1 MTREDF
7 IKKLDDIL
15 CPYNI
20 EDGKIIISVGSY
32 SSYSDLTSLESLP
45 EGIKFV
51 GEGVMDL
58 SNLIEIPYGT
68 EFNNSG
74 VIFLYGVKKIH
85 PGVKFNQN
93 QQICLFNLV
102 VGTKFTF
109 RFRVDGISDSYILN
123 NMISLG
129 IFNKGI

>member
-20 EDGKIIISVGSY
+20 EDGKIIIPVG
-32 SSYSDLTSLESLP
+32 SYSDLTSLESLP

-85 PGVKFNQN
+85 PEVKFNRN
-93 QQICLFNLV
+93 QQICLRGLV
-102 VGTKFTF
+102 TGTKFPF
-109 RFRVDGISDSYILN
+109 SFRVDGISDSYILN